1 MWFASNS
8 RLNYRLGTRVIP
20 TNYNKMRKLV
30 LLSAIVAGGL
40 LSTTAQAQIGVSIGV
55 NFGSRAPIVHVPVA
69 TPPIAYDAY
78 YNDYYYLP
86 DVGAYY
92 SVGERA
98 YYYNNGGRWMS
109 AAYLPGYRDYDWRT
123 ARRYEVHANRPY
135 LNHNYYSS
143 RYGSGRGSYGTYNN
157 NRNDYRDNDRY
168 DYRDNNRYD
177 NRNDT
182 YGRGQSFDKGN
193 NGRGRGNGN
202 NKFADNRT
210 QGRSGRSG
218 RG

>member
-1 MWFASNS
+1 
-8 RLNYRLGTRVIP
+8 
-20 TNYNKMRKLV
+20 MRKLI
-30 LLSAIVAGGL
+30 LLSAIAAGSL
-40 LSTTAQAQIGVSIGV
+40 LSTTANAQIGVSIGV

-92 SVGERA
+92 SVSERA

-109 AAYLPGYRDYDWRT
+109 AAYLPGYRNYDWRT
-123 ARRYEVHANRPY
+123 ARRFEVHANRPY

-143 RYGSGRGSYGTYNN
+143 RYGAGRGNYTN
-157 NRNDYRDNDRY
+157 NRNGYRENDRF
-168 DYRDNNRYD
+168 DNNRGNDRFDRND
-177 NRNDT
+177 NR
-182 YGRGQSFDKGN
+182 GRGQQSFDRGN
-193 NGRGRGNGN
+193 GPQRSQGGFSQPQQGRGDDRGRGNDNGKRFAEN
-202 NKFADNRT
+202 NQ
-210 QGRSGRSG
+210 QGRSGRPG

>member
-1 MWFASNS
+1 
-8 RLNYRLGTRVIP
+8 
-20 TNYNKMRKLV
+20 MRKLI

-40 LSTTAQAQIGVSIGV
+40 LSTTAKAQIGVSIGV

-92 SVGERA
+92 SVGEQA

-109 AAYLPGYRDYDWRT
+109 AAYLPGYRNYDWRT

-135 LNHNYYSS
+135 LNHEYYRS
-143 RYGSGRGSYGTYNN
+143 RYDVRRNDFD
-157 NRNDYRDNDRY
+157 NRNDYRGNDRY
-168 DYRDNNRYD
+168 DNRGNSRYD
-177 NRNDT
+177 NRNDSR
-182 YGRGQSFDKGN
+182 GRGQNFDRGN
-193 NGRGRGNGN
+193 NGRGRGND
-202 NKFADNRT
+202 NKFADNRP
-210 QGRSGRSG
+210 QGRPG

>member
-1 MWFASNS
+1 
-8 RLNYRLGTRVIP
+8 
-20 TNYNKMRKLV
+20 MRKLI

-40 LSTTAQAQIGVSIGV
+40 LSTTAKAQIGVSIGV
-55 NFGSRAPIVHVPVA
+55 NFGSRGPIVHVPVA
-69 TPPIAYDAY
+69 TPPIAYDTY

-92 SVGERA
+92 SVDERA

-109 AAYLPGYRDYDWRT
+109 ATYLPGYRNYDWRT

-143 RYGSGRGSYGTYNN
+143 RYGSGRSNYNN
-157 NRNDYRDNDRY
+157 NRNDYRGNDRF
-168 DYRDNNRYD
+168 DD
-177 NRNDT
+177 RNDT
-182 YGRGQSFDKGN
+182 RGRGRSQGGFN
-193 NGRGRGNGN
+193 QGRGNGN
-202 NKFADNRT
+202 GNQRFTDNYQ

>member
-1 MWFASNS
+1 M
-8 RLNYRLGTRVIP
+8 
-20 TNYNKMRKLV
+20 
-30 LLSAIVAGGL
+30 
-40 LSTTAQAQIGVSIGV
+40 
-55 NFGSRAPIVHVPVA
+55 PVA

-109 AAYLPGYRDYDWRT
+109 AAYLPGYRNYDWRT

-143 RYGSGRGSYGTYNN
+143 RYGASRGNYTN
-157 NRNDYRDNDRY
+157 NRNDYRGNDRF
-168 DYRDNNRYD
+168 DNNRGNDRFDRND
-177 NRNDT
+177 NR
-182 YGRGQSFDKGN
+182 GRGQQGFDRGN
-193 NGRGRGNGN
+193 GTQRPQGGFSQPQQGRGNDRGRGNDNGQRFTDN
-202 NKFADNRT
+202 NQ
-210 QGRSGRSG
+210 QGRPTRLG

>member
-1 MWFASNS
+1 
-8 RLNYRLGTRVIP
+8 
-20 TNYNKMRKLV
+20 MRKLI
-30 LLSAIVAGGL
+30 LLSVIVAGGL
-40 LSTTAQAQIGVSIGV
+40 LSTTANAQIGVSIGV
-55 NFGSRAPIVHVPVA
+55 NFGSRGPIVHVPVA

-109 AAYLPGYRDYDWRT
+109 ATYLPGYRNYDWRT

-143 RYGSGRGSYGTYNN
+143 RYGSGRGNYTN
-157 NRNDYRDNDRY
+157 NRNDYRDNDRF
-168 DYRDNNRYD
+168 DNNRGNDRFDGRND
-177 NRNDT
+177 NR
-182 YGRGQSFDKGN
+182 GRGRSQGGFNQSQGRGDD
-193 NGRGRGNGN
+193 RGRGNDNGKRFAEN
-202 NKFADNRT
+202 NQ

>member
-1 MWFASNS
+1 
-8 RLNYRLGTRVIP
+8 
-20 TNYNKMRKLV
+20 MRKLILV
-30 LLSAIVAGGL
+30 SAIALGSLLSI
-40 LSTTAQAQIGVSIGV
+40 TANAQIGVSIGV
-55 NFGSRAPIVHVPVA
+55 NFGGPRVVHVPVA

-109 AAYLPGYRDYDWRT
+109 AAYLPGYRNYDWRT

-135 LNHNYYSS
+135 LNHEYYRS
-143 RYGSGRGSYGTYNN
+143 RYNDR
-157 NRNDYRDNDRY
+157 RDDYRGNDRFDNRGNGRYDNRYNDRY
-168 DYRDNNRYD
+168 DDRND
-177 NRNDT
+177 NR
-182 YGRGQSFDKGN
+182 GRGNDFNRGN
-193 NGRGRGNGN
+193 NGKGRGNGN
-202 NKFADNRT
+202 NKFADNRP
-210 QGRSGRSG
+210 QSGPFRSG

>member
-1 MWFASNS
+1 
-8 RLNYRLGTRVIP
+8 
-20 TNYNKMRKLV
+20 MRKLI

-40 LSTTAQAQIGVSIGV
+40 LSTTAKAQIGVSIGV
-55 NFGSRAPIVHVPVA
+55 NFGSRGPIVHVPVA

-109 AAYLPGYRDYDWRT
+109 AAYLPGYRNYDWRT

-143 RYGSGRGSYGTYNN
+143 RYGSGRGNYNN
-157 NRNDYRDNDRY
+157 NRNDYRGNDRF
-168 DYRDNNRYD
+168 DDRND
-177 NRNDT
+177 NR
-182 YGRGQSFDKGN
+182 GRGRSQGGFNQSQGRGDD
-193 NGRGRGNGN
+193 RGRGNSNGN
-202 NKFADNRT
+202 QRFTDNYQ

>member
-1 MWFASNS
+1 
-8 RLNYRLGTRVIP
+8 
-20 TNYNKMRKLV
+20 MRKLI
-30 LLSAIVAGGL
+30 LLSAIAAGSL
-40 LSTTAQAQIGVSIGV
+40 LSTTANAQIGVSIGV

-92 SVGERA
+92 SVSERA

-109 AAYLPGYRDYDWRT
+109 AAYLPGYRNYDWRT
-123 ARRYEVHANRPY
+123 ARRFEVHANRPY

-143 RYGSGRGSYGTYNN
+143 RYGAGRGNYTN
-157 NRNDYRDNDRY
+157 NRNDNRGNDRFNNRDNDRF
-168 DYRDNNRYD
+168 DRND
-177 NRNDT
+177 NR
-182 YGRGQSFDKGN
+182 GRGQQGFDRGN
-193 NGRGRGNGN
+193 GPQRSQGGFSQPQQGRGYDRGRGNN
-202 NKFADNRT
+202 NDGKRFVENN
-210 QGRSGRSG
+210 QQSRSVRSG

>member
-1 MWFASNS
+1 
-8 RLNYRLGTRVIP
+8 
-20 TNYNKMRKLV
+20 MRKLI
-30 LLSAIVAGGL
+30 LLSAIAAGSL
-40 LSTTAQAQIGVSIGV
+40 LSTTANAQIGVSIGV
-55 NFGSRAPIVHVPVA
+55 NFGGPAVVRVPIA

-98 YYYNNGGRWMS
+98 YYYNNGGRWVS
-109 AAYLPGYRDYDWRT
+109 AAYLPGYRNYDWRT

-143 RYGSGRGSYGTYNN
+143 RYDARRNDYNN
-157 NRNDYRDNDRY
+157 NRNDYRGNDRF
-168 DYRDNNRYD
+168 DDRND
-177 NRNDT
+177 NR
-182 YGRGQSFDKGN
+182 GRGQQGFDRGNGSQRSQGNFSQPQQGRGDDRGKGN
-193 NGRGRGNGN
+193 NNSKRFAEN
-202 NKFADNRT
+202 NQ
-210 QGRSGRSG
+210 QGRSGRFG

>member
-1 MWFASNS
+1 
-8 RLNYRLGTRVIP
+8 
-20 TNYNKMRKLV
+20 MRKLI

-40 LSTTAQAQIGVSIGV
+40 LSTTANAQIGVSIGV
-55 NFGSRAPIVHVPVA
+55 NFGSRAPMVHVPVA

-92 SVGERA
+92 SVAEQA

-109 AAYLPGYRDYDWRT
+109 AAYLPGYRNYDWRN
-123 ARRYEVHANRPY
+123 ARRYEVRANRPY

-143 RYGSGRGSYGTYNN
+143 RYGAGRGNYTNN
-157 NRNDYRDNDRY
+157 RDAYSRNDYRGNDRN
-168 DYRDNNRYD
+168 DNRGNDRFD
-177 NRNDT
+177 NRNDNR
-182 YGRGQSFDKGN
+182 GRTQGFD
-193 NGRGRGNGN
+193 RGNGRPDN
-202 NKFADNRT
+202 RPQAGFNQPQPNRGGVQPNQGRDRGNDRFTDNRT
-210 QGRSGRSG
+210 QGRPARFG